1 MKIKTVLILN
11 EDAQRRQRLAD
22 WPAWFLGWLRLI
34 LVLLL
39 LPAGFAIFAGCQSS
53 YDEYDT
59 QMATAMA
66 DFRAGAPDYSTNRL
80 QEGDVVSITF
90 RYSTNFNTVQKIGL
104 DGMLNLDVAGQVKA
118 VNQTVLQL
126 QNELTPLYQSQAK
139 DDPITVKVVSPEAA
153 VYVAGAVNR
162 PGKIPMDRPMTVIEA
177 IMEAGG
183 FDPLQANMAD
193 VLVLRV
199 ENGRERTYRLNLKR
213 VFEGRDESVFY
224 LKPFDIVRVSAKAFN
239 Y

>member
-1 MKIKTVLILN
+1 MKIKTSLISN
-11 EDAQRRQRLAD
+11 EGAQRRQRLTD
-22 WPAWFLGWLRLI
+22 RPAWFQGYLRLI
-34 LVLLL
+34 LFLSL
-39 LPAGFAIFAGCQSS
+39 LPAGCFLLAGCRSS

-59 QMATAMA
+59 QMAAAVA

-90 RYSTNFNTVQKIGL
+90 RYSTNFNTIQKIGL

-162 PGKIPMDRPMTVIEA
+162 PGKIPMERPMTVMEA

-199 ENGRERTYRLNLKR
+199 ENDRERTYRLNLKR
-213 VFEGRDESVFY
+213 VFDGRDQSVFY
-224 LKPFDIVRVSAKAFN
+224 LKPFDIVRVSAKTFN

>member
-1 MKIKTVLILN
+1 MKIKTSLILN
-11 EDAQRRQRLAD
+11 EGAQRSQRLTD
-22 WPAWFLGWLRLI
+22 RPAWFQGYLQLTLF
-34 LVLLL
+34 LSL
-39 LPAGFAIFAGCQSS
+39 LPAGCFLLAGCRSS

-59 QMATAMA
+59 QMAAAVA
-66 DFRAGAPDYSTNRL
+66 DFRAGEPDYSTNRL

-90 RYSTNFNTVQKIGL
+90 RYSTNFNTIQKIGL

-162 PGKIPMDRPMTVIEA
+162 PGKIPMERPMTVMEA

-199 ENGRERTYRLNLKR
+199 ENDRERTYRLNLKR
-213 VFEGRDESVFY
+213 VFDGRDQSVFY
-224 LKPFDIVRVSAKAFN
+224 LKPFDIVRVSAKTFN

>member
-1 MKIKTVLILN
+1 MKIKTSLILN
-11 EDAQRRQRLAD
+11 EGAQRRQRLTD
-22 WPAWFLGWLRLI
+22 RPAWFQGYLRLI
-34 LVLLL
+34 LFLSL
-39 LPAGFAIFAGCQSS
+39 LPAGCFLLAGCRSS

-59 QMATAMA
+59 QMAAAVA
-66 DFRAGAPDYSTNRL
+66 DFRAGEPDYSTNRL

-90 RYSTNFNTVQKIGL
+90 RYSTNFNTIQKIGL

-162 PGKIPMDRPMTVIEA
+162 PGKIPMERPMTVMEA

-199 ENGRERTYRLNLKR
+199 ENDRERTYRLNLKR
-213 VFEGRDESVFY
+213 VFDGRDQSVFY
-224 LKPFDIVRVSAKAFN
+224 LKPFDIVRVSAKTFN

>member
-1 MKIKTVLILN
+1 MKIKTGLILN
-11 EDAQRRQRLAD
+11 EGASRRQRLTD
-22 WPAWFLGWLRLI
+22 RPAWFQGYLRLT
-34 LVLLL
+34 LFLSL
-39 LPAGFAIFAGCQSS
+39 LPAECVLLAGCQNS
-53 YDEYDT
+53 YDEYNT
-59 QMATAMA
+59 QMAAAVA
-66 DFRAGAPDYSTNRL
+66 DFQAGAPDYSTNRL

-104 DGMLNLDVAGQVKA
+104 DGTLNLDVAGQVKA

-162 PGKIPMDRPMTVIEA
+162 PGKIPMDRPMTAMEA

-199 ENGRERTYRLNLKR
+199 ENDRERTYRLNLKR
-213 VFEGRDESVFY
+213 VFDGRDDSVFY
-224 LKPFDIVRVSAKAFN
+224 LKPFDIVRVSAKTFN